1 MSIDISQYER
11 SLEVRP
17 LRLDDYDAVRTLQLA
32 CFPKMDPWDKDQ
44 YRALVTRFPEGQL
57 AVEVDG
63 VIAASSSSLI
73 VDYAE
78 YSDWHNW
85 HTVSDGGYIRNHDE
99 DGDTLYGIEI
109 MVHPDHRGMK
119 LARRLYDARKQV
131 CRDRNLARMMIGGRI
146 PGYVQHKD
154 EMSAARYVERVQSKS
169 LFDPVLTAQLANG
182 FLLRQ
187 LVPDYMPSDED
198 SAGYATVMEWPNLDY
213 ERRPTPRLRRAVH
226 PVRIGLAQYEMREV
240 GRWED
245 FERQCRV
252 LVEIASDNKTDFAVF
267 PELFTLQLLCL
278 IGRTEPGSAARRLA
292 EFTPK
297 YIEFF
302 RNLAMEYDIN
312 IVGGST
318 FAMSGDRLMNIAYL
332 FHRDGGIDE
341 QAKIHVTPNERRWWG
356 VEGGDRV
363 DVFDTDHGRV
373 AILICYDVEFPE
385 LVRIAVAKGARLLF
399 VPYNTNDRYGHLR
412 VRYCAQARCI
422 ENHLFI
428 AASGCVGNL
437 PFIENAD
444 VHYAQSALLTPS
456 DITFS
461 RDGIATEAQPNLET
475 LVVQDVDLE
484 LLRRHRSL
492 GTVQN
497 WNDRRTD
504 LYAVHWRDDPKGEP
518 SGSV

>member
-1 MSIDISQYER
+1 MTVDVSSFER

-17 LRLDDYDAVRTLQLA
+17 LRPGDYEEVRALQLL
-32 CFPKMDPWDKDQ
+32 CFPRMAPWDREHFEAQ
-44 YRALVTRFPEGQL
+44 VARFPEGQL
-57 AVEVDG
+57 CVELDG
-63 VIAASSSSLI
+63 AILASSASLV

-78 YSDWHNW
+78 YSHWHSW
-85 HTVSDGGYIRNHDE
+85 SEISDQGRIRNHDPE
-99 DGDTLYGIEI
+99 GDTLYGIEI
-109 MVHPDHRGMK
+109 MVHPKARGIK
-119 LARRLYDARKQV
+119 LARRLYDARKQL
-131 CRDRNLARMMIGGRI
+131 CRNLNLARMMIGGRI
-146 PGYVQHKD
+146 PGYAEHRD
-154 EMSAARYVERVQSKS
+154 EMTAQEYVHRVQAKS
-169 LFDPVLTAQLANG
+169 LYDPVLTTQLANG

-187 LVPDYMPSDED
+187 LVPDYLPSDED

-213 ERRPTPRLRRAVH
+213 EPKPSPRLRRAVH
-226 PVRIGLAQYEMREV
+226 PVRLGLAQYEMREV
-240 GRWED
+240 GSFED

-278 IGRTEPGSAARRLA
+278 LGKTEPGTAARRLA
-292 EFTPK
+292 EYTPR
-297 YIEFF
+297 YIELF
-302 RNLAMEYDIN
+302 RNLAMRYDIN

-318 FAMSGDRLMNIAYL
+318 FSMQGERLMNVAYL

-341 QAKIHVTPNERRWWG
+341 QPKIHITPNERKWWG

-363 DVFDTDHGRV
+363 DVFDTDHGKV
-373 AILICYDVEFPE
+373 AMLVCYDVEFPE
-385 LVRIAVAKGARLLF
+385 LVRIAVKKGARLLF

-412 VRYCAQARCI
+412 VRYCAQARCV

-437 PFIENAD
+437 PFVENAD
-444 VHYAQSALLTPS
+444 VHYAQSAIFTPS
-456 DITFS
+456 DVAFS

-504 LYAVHWRDDPKGEP
+504 LYVVRWRDGDGGGE
-518 SGSV
+518 V